1 VLDTRIS
8 SPLNLII
15 TPPPPPNTTQRNAT
29 QHTAQQ
35 ELLLQDIKVGSATTS
50 KDRRVGPALSKRI
63 YLVFT
68 DEDGSQKVN

>member
-1 VLDTRIS
+1 M
-8 SPLNLII
+8 NLII
-15 TPPPPPNTTQRNAT
+15 VPSPNTTHT
-29 QHTAQQ
+29 THTTHHTAHQ
-35 ELLLQDIKVGSATTS
+35 ELLLQDIKVGSATSS

>member
-1 VLDTRIS
+1 
-8 SPLNLII
+8 
-15 TPPPPPNTTQRNAT
+15 
-29 QHTAQQ
+29 
-35 ELLLQDIKVGSATTS
+35 LLLQDIKVGSATSS